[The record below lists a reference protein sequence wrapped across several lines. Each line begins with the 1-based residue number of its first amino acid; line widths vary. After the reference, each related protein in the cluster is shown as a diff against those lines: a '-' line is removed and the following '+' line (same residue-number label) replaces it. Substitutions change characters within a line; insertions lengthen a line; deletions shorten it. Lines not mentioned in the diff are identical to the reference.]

1 MKQLNDLYKLFAYW
15 RVASYT
21 PLTLLDLKPLEQD
34 VESTVLT
41 ELIGHVL
48 KPITLLRNVQVIE
61 YQQLR
66 PRTPREVK
74 TVFDQRR
81 DKKHKSRSP
90 SSRKHHKRKRSSS
103 SRERR
108 HSKLVVCA

>member
-1 MKQLNDLYKLFAYW
+1 MRQLDDLYKLFAYW

-21 PLTLLDLKPLEQD
+21 PLTSLDLKPLEQD

-66 PRTPREVK
+66 PRTPQEVDAVIDK
-74 TVFDQRR
+74 RR
-81 DKKHKSRSP
+81 GRKHKSRSP
-90 SSRKHHKRKRSSS
+90 SSHKHHKRKRSSS
-103 SRERR
+103 SREKRR
-108 HSKLVVCA
+108 SE